1 MERFS
6 LCLGKAVQCDGKR
19 SNPMQ
24 KQILAVLSITI
35 LLLCVGPALAAPKS
49 ELWQR
54 WTKNDPSS
62 VLQVDH
68 STWDRLLKAYLI
80 IGSDGVSL
88 FRYGRVSAG
97 DRAALDHYIR
107 QLTQTAVSRLNR
119 NEQKAFWINLYNALT
134 VKVVLDHYPVKS
146 IRDIDISPGLFS
158 DGPWGKKLV
167 SVEGEKI
174 SLDDIEHR
182 ILRPIWKDPRIH
194 YGVNCASIGCPNLQ
208 SEAFTAA
215 NSDSLLDKGAREFVN
230 SPRGVRI
237 EMGKLTVSSIYVWFA
252 SDFGGTDA
260 GVIDHLKKYALPDLR
275 TQLENIDRISD
286 NQYDWTLNEATGK

>member
-1 MERFS
+1 MS
-6 LCLGKAVQCDGKR
+6 
-19 SNPMQ
+19 
-24 KQILAVLSITI
+24 KQILAVVSVTTF
-35 LLLCVGPALAAPKS
+35 LLCVGPALAAPKS
-49 ELWQR
+49 ELWQH
-54 WTKNDPSS
+54 WTENDPSS

-80 IGSDGVSL
+80 NGPDGVPL
-88 FRYGRVSAG
+88 FRYNRVSIA
-97 DRAALDHYIR
+97 DRTALDHYIR

-134 VKVVLDHYPVKS
+134 VKVILDHYPVKS

-182 ILRPIWKDPRIH
+182 ILRPIWKDPRVH

-208 SEAFTAA
+208 PEAFTAE
-215 NSDSLLDKGAREFVN
+215 NTDELLDKGAREFVN
-230 SPRGVRI
+230 SPRGARI
-237 EMGKLTVSSIYVWFA
+237 ENGKLTVSSIYVWFA
-252 SDFGGTDA
+252 PDFGGTDA
-260 GVIDHLKKYALPDLR
+260 GVIDHLKKYAQPDLW
-275 TQLENIDRISD
+275 TQLEKTDRISD
-286 NQYDWTLNEATGK
+286 NQYDWTLNEATGN